1 MTYTYP
7 NKEFQKI
14 WDSNPLII
22 MDTNVLLEL
31 YRYSPDTTE
40 NILKVLN
47 SLPKHQL
54 WIPAQV
60 IEEYTQNRMSVIN
73 DARNKY
79 KEVTKMINQIIN
91 NAEQSFFKQFSR
103 FNKLSFPKVNELNK
117 VTNEAII
124 SIKTATQKYSD
135 EINHEVEKNKLMLKE
150 DKVKIF
156 VDELISNGCIGTPF
170 SISELLNILTEG
182 EQRYKFK
189 IPPGYMDDHKDIQ
202 KKFGDLILWKQTL
215 EQAKLYQQPTIFI
228 TLDTKEDWWVLDEK
242 GNPLRPRD
250 ELLMEFKEHS
260 KKPLAIMQFND
271 FIEKASKIIDMVDY
285 KTNLE
290 MNATAYGLEFISRV
304 GWEQLLLR
312 DELTNY
318 LAQNDVLL
326 NYFHSVPFYIELDD
340 IHDIYLPNLQVN
352 SVNILQNL
360 VVMEG
365 SFESQVGVL
374 ITEEH
379 SKNYSCESRAWISF
393 SGSITFEFEA
403 NSKAAKDI
411 LVWDTL
417 SIEIGGFEILDY
429 AFRFNEEREVPEEE
443 RCRDC
448 GNPNASYHTK
458 TYNEPVC
465 ERCSGNYDVCPD
477 CGFLLEYGT
486 LSGNY
491 CKSCEINYS
500 RYN

>member
-1 MTYTYP
+1 MTYIYP
-7 NKEFQKI
+7 NNEFQKI
-14 WDSNPLII
+14 WGSNPLII
-22 MDTNVLLEL
+22 MDTNVILEL

-40 NILKVLN
+40 HILNVLN

-60 IEEYTQNRMSVIN
+60 IEEYTQNRESVIN
-73 DARNKY
+73 EARNKY
-79 KEVTKMINQIIN
+79 KEVTKMINQIIS
-91 NAEQSFFKQFSR
+91 NAEQNFFKQFTR

-117 VTNEAII
+117 VTNEAIKSMKI
-124 SIKTATQKYSD
+124 ASQKYAD

-150 DKVKIF
+150 DKVKTF
-156 VDELISNGCIGTPF
+156 VDGLISNGCIGTPF
-170 SISELLNILTEG
+170 GISKLLNVLTEG
-182 EQRYKFK
+182 EQRYKYK

-202 KKFGDLILWKQTL
+202 RKFGDLILWKQTL
-215 EQAKLYQQPTIFI
+215 EQAKLFQQPTIFI

-242 GNPLRPRD
+242 RNPLRPRD
-250 ELLMEFKEHS
+250 ELLMEFKEYS

-290 MNATAYGLEFISRV
+290 MNATEYGMKFIDHV
-304 GWEQLLLR
+304 DWERILDN
-312 DELTNY
+312 DELLEY
-318 LAQNDVLL
+318 LIQNDILL
-326 NYFHSVPFYIELDD
+326 ESFNKVPFYIEFYEIVEPDLK
-340 IHDIYLPNLQVN
+340 VN
-352 SVNILQNL
+352 SVDIQQNA

-365 SFESQVGVL
+365 SFESQVSIS
-374 ITEEH
+374 ITEEF
-379 SKNYSCESRAWISF
+379 SKNYSCESYADITF

-403 NSKAAKDI
+403 NSKEDEDI

-417 SIEIGGFEILDY
+417 TIEVGGFEILDC
-429 AFRFNEEREVPEEE
+429 AFSFNEERDVPEEE

-458 TYNEPVC
+458 MYNEPVC
-465 ERCSGNYDVCPD
+465 ERCSGNYDVCPN
-477 CGFLLEYGT
+477 CGFLLEHGT
-486 LSGNY
+486 LSGSY
-491 CKSCEINYS
+491 CNSCEMNYS